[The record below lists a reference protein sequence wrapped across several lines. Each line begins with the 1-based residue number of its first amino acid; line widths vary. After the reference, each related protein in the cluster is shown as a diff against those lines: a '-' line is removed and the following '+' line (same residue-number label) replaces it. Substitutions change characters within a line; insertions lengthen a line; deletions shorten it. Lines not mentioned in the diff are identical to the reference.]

1 MNKNRDDIDSTDND
15 NFVNNLNFVI
25 EEKESKDNYKLIQ
38 LPNMK
43 DLNYDFSLNNN
54 NESNQSLCESL
65 NAY

>member
-1 MNKNRDDIDSTDND
+1 MNKNRDEIDSTDND